1 MFMSEF
7 WFWRFSQTF
16 LISVSV
22 QSLIISLFVIF
33 KKNHVS
39 VRMNRPSFTIKHICH
54 RPKCFTLVIPC
65 YNFCVTQ
72 INKKKFVV
80 GVWKKIVQL
89 FRLCT
94 HTDVVTKTKI
104 LTRSWYI
111 DTNKRRTPQ
120 SEALRGRARIGSGV
134 RRHGSPSQL
143 FWPGRVDHGSIHQTS
158 SPPRIRSEQ
167 HILRRCQRRLKY

>member
-1 MFMSEF
+1 MPLATLGQETRWAYSTTPPSPHGAIGLKKEIRIYSYINNSVLFPWQNADVTAVYNTCSAKICLFMFMSEF

-22 QSLIISLFVIF
+22 QSLIIYLFVIF

-94 HTDVVTKTKI
+94 HTDVVTKQK
-104 LTRSWYI
+104 
-111 DTNKRRTPQ
+111 
-120 SEALRGRARIGSGV
+120 
-134 RRHGSPSQL
+134 
-143 FWPGRVDHGSIHQTS
+143 F
-158 SPPRIRSEQ
+158 
-167 HILRRCQRRLKY
+167 